1 MINNKIVVG
10 TSNWHYTNMFD
21 QCTSTTFKAL
31 FEKKNNYETK

>member
-21 QCTSTTFKAL
+21 QVAVSLLKPFL
-31 FEKKNNYETK
+31 KKK